1 MEKNLF
7 TTAPTPPTHHPVALA
22 SDDVLFRRPLSP
34 LSRSEREA
42 AATAGVG
49 ETGEQN
55 SCSITEL
62 PPVCFQSRSRKIDE
76 VALPRLSFPDGAV
89 TDEQG
94 CQFLRFAPLHDLVC
108 DNKVLLITHT
118 YYAVTTTRR
127 HLARIWPRGGGGGIP
142 EASFLQRASSLKGS
156 PLYRM
161 PPLYIHTT
169 QGLLPTEGLLPYRGP
184 SLY

>member
-1 MEKNLF
+1 MLCF
-7 TTAPTPPTHHPVALA
+7 TIHYHGFQGAGKA
-22 SDDVLFRRPLSP
+22 SGRQPQQL
-34 LSRSEREA
+34 
-42 AATAGVG
+42 GW
-49 ETGEQN
+49 ETVEQN
-55 SCSITEL
+55 SSSITE
-62 PPVCFQSRSRKIDE
+62 PPPARFQSRSRKKE
-76 VALPRLSFPDGAV
+76 EFALPGLSLPDGAAI
-89 TDEQG
+89 DEQG

-108 DNKVLLITHT
+108 DNKGLLITHT
-118 YYAVTTTRR
+118 YNAVTTTRR